1 MNTTARQ
8 DAPNA
13 VWHVTSKVNWAAWHL
28 KQEEAADTFFECLVE
43 ALLRFGVELLAY
55 VLMSNHYHL
64 VARSPD
70 EDLYRRLTSRR
81 TRCRHLRPWPLDHPK
96 STVIGQCIQ
105 DMELAVAHRLQSKLG
120 IGGHFWHGK
129 HHRRRLHDEWALVT
143 AIAYDHRNPVR
154 KNMAARPEDYP
165 RSSAAWWRRGGP
177 GPIPLCTRADFPF
190 GVVRDEFRVRLLRF
204 QEDKR
209 LDDVMEVFAKS
220 RLPIDLPKGRAHLE
234 KLMKAAGL
242 NPLSPPE
249 ALVDP
254 EARDCGS
261 RAAV

>member
-13 VWHVTSKVNWAAWHL
+13 VWHITSKVNWAAWHL
-28 KQEEAADTFFECLVE
+28 KQEEAARTFFECLVE
-43 ALLRFGVELLAY
+43 ALLRFGVELLAF

-81 TRCRHLRPWPLDHPK
+81 TRCRHRRPWPLNHPK

-105 DMELAVAHRLQSKLG
+105 DMELAVAHEVQAKLG
-120 IGGHFWHGK
+120 IEGHFWDGK

-154 KNMAARPEDYP
+154 KNMAARPEDYS
-165 RSSAAWWRRGGP
+165 RSSAAWWKSGDAS
-177 GPIPLCTRADFPF
+177 PIPLCTRPDFPF
-190 GVVRDEFRVRLLRF
+190 GVARDDFRACLIRF
-204 QEDKR
+204 QEDRR

-220 RLPIDLPKGRAHLE
+220 RLPIDLPRGRAYLE
-234 KLMKAAGL
+234 KLMKDAGL
-242 NPLSPPE
+242 SPLAAIAYGQPE
-249 ALVDP
+249 TAAALP
-254 EARDCGS
+254 RS
-261 RAAV
+261 S